1 MKGSNSKTHVWTA
14 MSKRE
19 TLQIWLML
27 ILLAL
32 VLFLLL
38 VSPTSAA
45 GPERQDW
52 MYAAVQCS
60 GLDVQQVQDG
70 FGRYQ
75 NAYAKRH
82 QLDTPQ
88 KWHGTYEAVVQEYA
102 RAIGCTSGLLKD
114 GALTFDAKI
123 YAPVFKFV
131 LGDSPQM
138 E

>member
-1 MKGSNSKTHVWTA
+1 MKRIIARTLNFDRA
-14 MSKRE
+14 
-19 TLQIWLML
+19 TLQIILMVAL
-27 ILLAL
+27 L
-32 VLFLLL
+32 VLTLLIIL

-45 GPERQDW
+45 GPDRQDW

-60 GLDVQQVQDG
+60 GLTVPQVQDG

-75 NAYAKRH
+75 NAYAKLH

-114 GALTFDAKI
+114 GALTFDAKV

-131 LGDSPQM
+131 LGDAPQM